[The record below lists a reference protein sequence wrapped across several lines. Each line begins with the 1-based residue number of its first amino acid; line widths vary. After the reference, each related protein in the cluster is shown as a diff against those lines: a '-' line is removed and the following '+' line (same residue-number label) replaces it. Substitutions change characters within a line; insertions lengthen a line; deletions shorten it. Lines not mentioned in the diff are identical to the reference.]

1 MPYQYDK
8 LRGRIVERY
17 GTHANFAKALGL
29 SSNFVSKKLNCKSGF
44 TQ

>member
-17 GTHANFAKALGL
+17 ANALGL
-29 SSNFVSKKLNCKSGF
+29 SSNSVSKK
-44 TQ
+44 